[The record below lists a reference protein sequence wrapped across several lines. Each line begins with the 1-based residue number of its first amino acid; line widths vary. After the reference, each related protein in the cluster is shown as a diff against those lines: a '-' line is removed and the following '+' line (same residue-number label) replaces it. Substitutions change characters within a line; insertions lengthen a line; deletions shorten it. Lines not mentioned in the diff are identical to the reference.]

1 MQRPNEVISTVVF
14 LLSTTG
20 EEKTVQ
26 TNTQVN
32 EKVIKKVGT
41 QVKEQ
46 VAVQAIREC
55 VLVNKEEAAAHTDN
69 QKSLPGKNNTHQVM
83 PAPSVPDKRLDTR
96 QTSDEHSGQPNREAE
111 VGVHKQQ
118 GREVD
123 MNVSKQDRANIKAT
137 DHISKE
143 PAKLAT
149 DAKVRQQGVA
159 TMNGAMKGE
168 ENASL
173 SCQTTAEVS
182 KQQSLRGSTAEGKA
196 KGGSQVEVI
205 RQAVTE
211 GHLPLAALKL
221 EPLDV
226 KHMGSCDEVQSMEV
240 R

>member
-1 MQRPNEVISTVVF
+1 MVF

-32 EKVIKKVGT
+32 EKVMKKVGT

-46 VAVQAIREC
+46 VTVQAIREC
-55 VLVNKEEAAAHTDN
+55 ILVNKEEAAAHKDN
-69 QKSLPGKNNTHQVM
+69 QKSLPGKNNTQQVT
-83 PAPSVPDKRLDTR
+83 PAPVVPDKRLGPR
-96 QTSDEHSGQPNREAE
+96 QSSDEHSGQPNREAE
-111 VGVHKQQ
+111 VGVHKQL
-118 GREVD
+118 GRQVD
-123 MNVSKQDRANIKAT
+123 VNVSKQDRTNTKAT
-137 DHISKE
+137 DYVSRE

-173 SCQTTAEVS
+173 GRQANAEVR
-182 KQQSLRGSTAEGKA
+182 KQRSLCGSAAEGTA

-205 RQAVTE
+205 RQAMTE
-211 GHLPLAALKL
+211 GHLALAALKL
-221 EPLDV
+221 EPLVV